1 MRENPVFSSNV
12 YFFTILNT
20 YDMFKYCQLV
30 NREMT
35 DTVIVYIAGK
45 EMTRGQ
51 ATPQGQVTH
60 NQQTYVSVIDFYN
73 DSIHQCAMTTVSE
86 HSVRESDADMVWNQH
101 DINTIVSSHGRCLQ
115 ALHFLNI

>member
-1 MRENPVFSSNV
+1 M
-12 YFFTILNT
+12 ICI
-20 YDMFKYCQLV
+20 KYRQLF

-60 NQQTYVSVIDFYN
+60 NQQIYTSVIDFYN
-73 DSIHQCAMTTVSE
+73 DSIHKCIPCEFDDLWWKGTKQWYNNCYGKARTTNSQMFQD
-86 HSVRESDADMVWNQH
+86 S
-101 DINTIVSSHGRCLQ
+101 
-115 ALHFLNI
+115 